1 MFIVGIDVGGTF
13 TDLTAVDSRT
23 GRVVVTKVPSRPR
36 HEAAAVLS
44 GLQALGIESRDVR
57 RLVHGTTV
65 GTNAVLERRGA
76 RVAVVTTAGFRDLI
90 EIGRT
95 KRNIPALFVPTFVR
109 PKPVVERR
117 HRFEVTERLAADGS
131 VLVPLDSASV
141 ERALDDALAGGAEA
155 LAVCLLHAYLNP
167 THERAVADAAKG
179 RHPGLP
185 VSCSAEVVAEYR
197 EFERFSTTVLNAYL
211 QPLMESYL
219 TGLEERL
226 LATGYTHG
234 VLTIASSGGMMTT
247 ETARRLPIKTI
258 FSGPAGGVSQ
268 ACFVGEATGIRDLIT
283 YDMGGTST
291 DVCLVRDLAPLTTSD
306 GMVGAFPVKVPQI
319 DMHTVGAGG
328 GSIAWLDVDGSLQ
341 VGPRSAGA
349 APGPAAYGLGGT
361 EPTVTDANVVLGR
374 IGARRRLGG
383 SIALDPA
390 RARAAIADLAERQG
404 GSLTVEKLAEGI
416 VTIAVARM
424 TSAIREISIQ
434 RGHDPRD
441 FTLIAFGGAGPMHA
455 LALAEGMGIPSVLVP
470 RHPGNFSA
478 LGLLASDIKHDDVR
492 TRVGPLRERMA
503 VLHELF
509 TEMEGAARR
518 QLELEGFGADQQ
530 RLLRSLDLRYRGQ
543 AFELSVAVGDVVAP
557 DALDA
562 VEAAF
567 HRRHLEMYGHAD
579 PAAMIELV
587 NARLAAYGQV
597 SKPAPARHTTAA
609 TSLDAALIERRTVW
623 FEDAP
628 RDCPVWE
635 RERLP
640 AGALLRGPAIVEE
653 FGATTVIPP
662 GWRGAVDEHGNL
674 RFDRETTA

>member
-13 TDLTAVDSRT
+13 TDLTAVDETS

-36 HEAAAVLS
+36 AEGAAVLA
-44 GLQALGIESRDVR
+44 GLAALGIASRDVR

-76 RVAVVTTAGFRDLI
+76 RVAVLTTAGFRDLV

-109 PKPVVERR
+109 PKPVVERK
-117 HRFEVTERLAADGS
+117 HRFEVTERLSADGG
-131 VLVPLDSASV
+131 VLVPLDPASI
-141 ERALDDALAGGAEA
+141 ERALDGVLAAGAEA
-155 LAVCLLHAYLNP
+155 VAICLLHSYLNP
-167 THERAVADAAKG
+167 THERAVADAVKG
-179 RHPGLP
+179 RRPGLP
-185 VSCSAEVVAEYR
+185 VSCSADVVPEYR

-211 QPLMESYL
+211 QPLMDDYL

-226 LATGYTHG
+226 LATGYAHG
-234 VLTIASSGGMMTT
+234 VLTVGSSGGMMTT

-268 ACFVGEATGIRDLIT
+268 ACFVGAAAGVPDFIS

-291 DVCLVRDLAPLTTSD
+291 DVCLVHALTPVMTSD
-306 GMVGAFPVKVPQI
+306 SMVGAFPVKVPQL

-349 APGPAAYGLGGT
+349 SPGPAAYGLGGT

-374 IGARRRLGG
+374 IAATRRLGG
-383 SIALDPA
+383 TIALDPA
-390 RARAAIADLAERQG
+390 RAHAAVAALDARMGKGLGAER
-404 GSLTVEKLAEGI
+404 LAEGI
-416 VTIAVARM
+416 VTLAVARM

-455 LALAEGMGIPSVLVP
+455 LALAEEIGLPRVLVP

-492 TRVGPLRERMA
+492 TRVGPLRERLPVLTTLFDEMA
-503 VLHELF
+503 
-509 TEMEGAARR
+509 TAAHR
-518 QLELEGFGADQQ
+518 QLELEGFAPAQQ
-530 RLLRSLDLRYRGQ
+530 RLERSVDVRYRGQ
-543 AFELSVAVGDVVAP
+543 AFELSVAVADRPVLADIEV
-557 DALDA
+557 
-562 VEAAF
+562 AF
-567 HRRHLEMYGHAD
+567 HRKHQATYGHAS
-579 PAAMIELV
+579 PGAALELV
-587 NARLAAYGQV
+587 NARLIAYGV
-597 SKPAPARHTTAA
+597 VAKPAPERHQSGTGALDEALVERRRVWFAGARH
-609 TSLDAALIERRTVW
+609 
-623 FEDAP
+623 
-628 RDCPVWE
+628 DCPVWE
-635 RERLP
+635 RDRLP
-640 AGALLRGPAIVEE
+640 RGAEWRGPAIVEE
-653 FGATTVIPP
+653 FGATTVVLP
-662 GWRGAVDEHGNL
+662 GWQGRVDDQGNL
-674 RFDRETTA
+674 LFERGVTP

>member
-1 MFIVGIDVGGTF
+1 MFIVGVDVGGTF
-13 TDLTAVDSRT
+13 TDLTAVDERT

-36 HEAAAVLS
+36 DEAAAVLA
-44 GLQALGIESRDVR
+44 GLRALDIASREVR

-76 RVAVVTTAGFRDLI
+76 RVAMLTTGGFRDLI

-109 PKPVVERR
+109 PRPVVERR
-117 HRFEVTERLAADGS
+117 HRFEVVERIGPDGA
-131 VLVPLDSASV
+131 VLVALDPASV
-141 ERALDDALAGGAEA
+141 ERALDGALAAGAEA

-167 THERAVADAAKG
+167 AHERAVADAAKG
-179 RHPGLP
+179 RRPGLP
-185 VSCSAEVVAEYR
+185 VSCSADVVPEYR

-211 QPLMESYL
+211 QPLMDDYL

-226 LATGYTHG
+226 AATGYAHG
-234 VLTIASSGGMMTT
+234 VLTVGSSGGMMTT

-268 ACFVGEATGIRDLIT
+268 ACFVGAAAGIRHFIT

-291 DVCLVRDLAPLTTSD
+291 DVCLVHGLAPSMTSD
-306 GMVGAFPVKVPQI
+306 GMIGAFPVKVSQI

-328 GSIAWLDVDGSLQ
+328 GSIAWLDVDGGLQ

-374 IGARRRLGG
+374 IGTTRKLGG
-383 SIALDPA
+383 SIAIDPA
-390 RARAAIADLAERQG
+390 RARRAVAALAARLG
-404 GSLTVEKLAEGI
+404 DALTVEALAEGI
-416 VTIAVARM
+416 LRIAVARM

-441 FTLIAFGGAGPMHA
+441 FTMIAFGGAGPMHA
-455 LALAEGMGIPSVLVP
+455 LALAEEIGVPRVLVP

-492 TRVGPLRERMA
+492 TRVGPLRERLPVA
-503 VLHELF
+503 AELF
-509 TEMEGAARR
+509 EEMAAAARR
-518 QLELEGFGADQQ
+518 RLELEGFAPHGQ

-543 AFELSVAVGDVVAP
+543 AFELNVAAGEAGP
-557 DALDA
+557 LALGA
-562 VEAAF
+562 IEAAF
-567 HRRHLEMYGHAD
+567 HRQHLAAYGHENREA
-579 PAAMIELV
+579 PIELV
-587 NARLAAYGQV
+587 NARLTALGLVQ
-597 SKPAPARHTTAA
+597 KPASERYRSDT
-609 TSLDAALIERRTVW
+609 TSLQAALVERRLVW
-623 FEDAP
+623 FGSAGH
-628 RDCPVWE
+628 DCPVWE
-635 RERLP
+635 RDRLP
-640 AGALLRGPAIVEE
+640 EGAELRGPGIVEE
-653 FGATTVIPP
+653 FGATTIVLPS
-662 GWRGAVDEHGNL
+662 WRGTVDAHGNL
-674 RFDRETTA
+674 RFARENAP